1 MGNSIKQPT
10 QSRGIS
16 TKNSIINASFKSLL
30 KNGYKNTTTIKIAK
44 ELNISVGII
53 YSYFKNK
60 DDLLKLWLNSLLE
73 KCDDYFYNQFKLKD
87 YGVELNL
94 IIGNILE
101 KISDSFFIS
110 PIVEEEKPLKIE
122 KLLSSFYL
130 KAERLFIKACNDV
143 DIFIRHQNESIHIIF
158 NLVKAY
164 NHDLKNKNF
173 SFNREALKNEYI
185 KAIIAVIV

>member
-143 DIFIRHQNESIHIIF
+143 DIFIRHQNESFHIIF